1 MNEFQYK
8 MKKFILL

>member
-8 MKKFILL
+8 TKRF